1 MKVRCIDT
9 HTPRSDGRKGHPQG
23 IKVGG
28 IYDVA
33 EILPQTGQYSIMN
46 EDSKMSRYNQFRFE
60 VVNTTPVQPLRQA
73 FNSLTT
79 HMRVRIRELEKQA
92 KEMNYNELEFENL
105 RLRAVVEDLT
115 KKLRPYL
122 EEEYIDDRVNFI
134 AKNLYPQRRYIG
146 QAPAEFRNPKAHAN
160 VIFHG
165 VSSFCAEICKDSS
178 LFDLS
183 ISYWCGDSL
192 ETFTEYLPRTWIDYD
207 KQVSKTVLYEQI
219 REWCAQQSIKIE
231 AEKEAN
237 RLKSLQ
243 AKEKEIK
250 ELEERLK
257 LLKGE

>member
-1 MKVRCIDT
+1 MKVKCIDI
-9 HTPRSDGRKGHPQG
+9 HTPRSDGRKGQPQG
-23 IKVGG
+23 ITVGG
-28 IYDVA
+28 VYDVA
-33 EILPQTGQYSIMN
+33 EILPQTSQYSIMN
-46 EDSKMSRYNQFRFE
+46 DDSKMSRYNQFRFE
-60 VVNTTPVQPLRQA
+60 VVDDSPVMPLRQA

-79 HMRVRIRELEKQA
+79 HMRVRIRELENKV

-122 EEEYIDDRVNFI
+122 EEEYIDDRVHYI
-134 AKNLYPQRRYIG
+134 AKNLYPQRRYSG
-146 QAPAEFRNPKAHAN
+146 QPPAEFRNPNAHAS

-183 ISYWCGDSL
+183 VSYFCGDHL
-192 ETFTEYLPRTWIDYD
+192 EVFTEYLPRSWIDYD
-207 KQVSKTVLYEQI
+207 NQVSKTVLYEQI

-231 AEKEAN
+231 EEKEAK
-237 RLKSLQ
+237 RLKNLQ
-243 AKEKEIK
+243 TKEKEIK

-257 LLKGE
+257 TLKGE